1 MRKYVGLD
9 QVDQGGCLNIANTQV
24 DTASTQVDTACN
36 TALITGS
43 VRMERSM

>member
-24 DTASTQVDTACN
+24 DTASTTAQI
-36 TALITGS
+36 AGS
-43 VRMERSM
+43 VRMKQNM